1 MPSIGREIIERFQL
15 EAEGGKL
22 AKRDGGPLSE
32 HTVGMTV
39 GAGGEK
45 EPPQVPEPSHHQSQ
59 RAALPVT
66 RGAKFLWAEVAI
78 NVPLLNGKHTHKQL
92 LNQLCKGW
100 VLLGMGT
107 GDIDKQR
114 EASREANTAV

>member
-1 MPSIGREIIERFQL
+1 METVSIFIERFQL

-78 NVPLLNGKHTHKQL
+78 NVLLLDGKHTETAAQSTAYR
-92 LNQLCKGW
+92 
-100 VLLGMGT
+100 MGFI
-107 GDIDKQR
+107 GDADR
-114 EASREANTAV
+114 GHR